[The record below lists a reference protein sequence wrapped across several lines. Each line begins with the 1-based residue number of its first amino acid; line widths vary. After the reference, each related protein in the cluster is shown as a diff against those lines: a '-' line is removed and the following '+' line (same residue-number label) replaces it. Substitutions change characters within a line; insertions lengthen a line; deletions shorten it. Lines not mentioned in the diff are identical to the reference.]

1 MHQIRPFPS
10 YQSLLLAKPA
20 SHFVFAQPHFLCV
33 RRVHAQQAPHRLE
46 PQRAKRFFALRQ
58 SDPAQ
63 ELPQTVGIA
72 EQLDETLPM
81 SEFDAHGFE
90 ILLAER
96 VEIVAIHIALFF
108 ILSLAIRTLLS
119 NNSPYSSNPATSSSS
134 RTRDDGHKHAFSPV
148 SAGDASELPCGA
160 GSCAASGVV
169 SGVIP
174 AAIAAST
181 TLRISGCGFCCARS
195 HGESPCALARRGS
208 KPCWRKRRTTSAW
221 SERSMGEMASRSRT
235 AECSGELPS
244 ASTSWRRYSAGR
256 ESR

>member
-1 MHQIRPFPS
+1 MHQIRPFLS

-96 VEIVAIHIALFF
+96 VEIVAIHIALVSSF
-108 ILSLAIRTLLS
+108 IPSQ
-119 NNSPYSSNPATSSSS
+119 
-134 RTRDDGHKHAFSPV
+134 
-148 SAGDASELPCGA
+148 SAHCYR
-160 GSCAASGVV
+160 
-169 SGVIP
+169 
-174 AAIAAST
+174 T
-181 TLRISGCGFCCARS
+181 TLRTPPIRPLPAAPARATTATS
-195 HGESPCALARRGS
+195 TPSPPFPRETPRNCPAEPARA
-208 KPCWRKRRTTSAW
+208 PLPAW
-221 SERSMGEMASRSRT
+221 FPG
-235 AECSGELPS
+235 
-244 ASTSWRRYSAGR
+244 
-256 ESR
+256 